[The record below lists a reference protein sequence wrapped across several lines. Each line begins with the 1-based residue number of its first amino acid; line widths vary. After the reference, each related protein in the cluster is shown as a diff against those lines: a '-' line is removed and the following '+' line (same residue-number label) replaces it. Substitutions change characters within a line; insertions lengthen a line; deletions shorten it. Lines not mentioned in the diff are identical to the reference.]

1 MSKEVEQ
8 LIAQE
13 LERQRNSI
21 NLIPSENYA
30 SKAVLRANGSVLTNK
45 YSEGMI
51 NKRYYPGN
59 EIVDQIEELC
69 QRRIKQ
75 LFNLNDYWSINVQTL
90 SGTPANL
97 AVYLGLLKPGEK
109 ILSME
114 LSAGGHLSHG
124 HKVNASSLLYDIV
137 HYSVSEKTEQLDYE
151 EIGRI
156 AKQEKPNIIVCGA
169 TAYPRKIDF
178 EKFYEIA
185 QQTGAYLMA
194 DISHIAGLVAAGL
207 HPSPFPFA
215 DVITST
221 THKTLRGPRS
231 AIIISNKRISK
242 KINRAVFPGMQGG
255 PHNHTIAAKLIAFEE
270 ALKPS
275 FKEYQIQIIKNAKV
289 LAESLK
295 KLKFKLI
302 TGGTDNHLILIN
314 LKGTIDASKA
324 QDLLE
329 EVGILANK
337 NTVPGDSHYFNPS
350 GLRLGTPAVTTR
362 GMKETEMEIIA
373 QLIYDTLFGKKEKSK
388 VKEAVQKLCQEFPI
402 YQY

>member
-1 MSKEVEQ
+1 MSKEAEQ

-13 LERQRNSI
+13 LERQKNSI

-30 SKAVLRANGSVLTNK
+30 SKAVLKASGSVLTNK

-69 QRRIKQ
+69 QKKIKQ

-124 HKVNASSLLYDIV
+124 HKVNVSSLLYKVV
-137 HYSVSEKTEQLDYE
+137 HYSVSERTEELDYE
-151 EIGRI
+151 EIERI
-156 AKQEKPNIIVCGA
+156 AKKEKPNIIVCGA
-169 TAYPRKIDF
+169 TAYPRKIEF
-178 EKFYEIA
+178 ERFAEIA
-185 QQTGAYLMA
+185 QTVGAYLMA

-231 AIIISNKRISK
+231 AIIISNEKISK
-242 KINRAVFPGMQGG
+242 RINRAVFPGMQGG
-255 PHNHTIAAKLIAFEE
+255 PHNHTIAAKLVAFEE
-270 ALKPS
+270 ALRPD
-275 FKEYQIQIIKNAKV
+275 FKEYQKQIIKNAKV
-289 LAESLK
+289 LADSLK
-295 KLKFKLI
+295 KLKFKLV
-302 TGGTDNHLILIN
+302 TDGTDTHLILIN
-314 LKGTIDASKA
+314 LKEMIDATKA

-329 EVGILANK
+329 EVSILANR
-337 NTVPGDSHYFNPS
+337 NTIPGDTHYFNPS

-362 GMKETEMEIIA
+362 GMKETEMEVIA
-373 QLIYDTLFGKKEKSK
+373 QLIYDTLFERKEKAK
-388 VKEAVQKLCQEFPI
+388 IREEVKKLSQDFPI
-402 YQY
+402 Y

>member
-124 HKVNASSLLYDIV
+124 HKVNASSLLYNIV

-156 AKQEKPNIIVCGA
+156 AKENN
-169 TAYPRKIDF
+169 
-178 EKFYEIA
+178 
-185 QQTGAYLMA
+185 
-194 DISHIAGLVAAGL
+194 
-207 HPSPFPFA
+207 
-215 DVITST
+215 
-221 THKTLRGPRS
+221 LRW
-231 AIIISNKRISK
+231 
-242 KINRAVFPGMQGG
+242 
-255 PHNHTIAAKLIAFEE
+255 
-270 ALKPS
+270 
-275 FKEYQIQIIKNAKV
+275 
-289 LAESLK
+289 
-295 KLKFKLI
+295 
-302 TGGTDNHLILIN
+302 
-314 LKGTIDASKA
+314 
-324 QDLLE
+324 
-329 EVGILANK
+329 EV
-337 NTVPGDSHYFNPS
+337 
-350 GLRLGTPAVTTR
+350 
-362 GMKETEMEIIA
+362 
-373 QLIYDTLFGKKEKSK
+373 
-388 VKEAVQKLCQEFPI
+388 
-402 YQY
+402 